1 MAGLLDFFTNKENP
15 EPLLL
20 LMGLAGAAG
29 SRNSGEAVRNGLT
42 GLLQG
47 IVAIDNKKDEDAK
60 YLAAQS
66 RQSRQDELEARVKE
80 AQIQHYLYQQK
91 NGTDPYWTTLDTP
104 QGLVKFNA
112 RTGEALPIDING
124 QPIIKSSSD
133 VGLQGRISGA
143 KANASE
149 GEKVHAVVGSDNAT
163 RYYQGKDLPGFK
175 PLLQPDFQSQ
185 QPLIPQQQPQQP
197 TTVPQDQSRA
207 WAQSVLPN
215 LIRTESGGNPNAVS
229 PKGAVGL
236 TQIMPAT
243 GQNPGYGI
251 APLKN
256 HSPEE
261 EKRFAVDYLTTALNH
276 FGGDAAKAVSSYNQG
291 IGGVEK
297 NGIINPQYVASVLG
311 DKWRN
316 NPQAALK
323 EISGGN
329 AFSAPIVQAGR
340 DAVASGL
347 MTKPQAKQM
356 MQAAA
361 DGVAKDVV
369 DPFRSP
375 TKAELLAQETTA
387 KATQAKNEAQI
398 KLDYVAPTKKAE
410 IVAENQANAQ
420 IGLPKAQAE
429 AQSIL
434 DTINELRNH
443 KGLDKG
449 IGASSMFFNRVPG
462 TDAYDFANL
471 HENARGKVFMQA
483 YESLK
488 GAGAITEQEGKA
500 ATNAISAM
508 GDLKQSKESYLNE
521 LSKLERIVNNSLARK
536 QNAAGNNS
544 QAAPASNVDDLVG
557 KYLR

>member
-1 MAGLLDFFTNKENP
+1 MSGLLDFFTNKENP

-91 NGTDPYWTTLDTP
+91 NGADPYWTTLDTP

-185 QPLIPQQQPQQP
+185 QQLIPQQSPQQS
-197 TTVPQDQSRA
+197 TIPQDQSRA

-243 GQNPGYGI
+243 GKNPGYGI

-323 EISGGN
+323 EIRGGN

-340 DAVASGL
+340 DAVASGM

-375 TKAELLAQETTA
+375 TKAETLALETQA
-387 KATQAKNEAQI
+387 KATQAQNEAQI
-398 KLDYVAPTKKAE
+398 KLDYVAPTEKAK
-410 IVAENQANAQ
+410 IIAENQANAQ
-420 IGLPKAQAE
+420 VALPQAQSD

-434 DTINELRNH
+434 DTINELRSH

-449 IGASSMFFNRVPG
+449 VGASSIFFNRVPG

-483 YESLK
+483 FNSLK
-488 GAGAITEQEGKA
+488 GAGAITDLEGKA
-500 ATNAISAM
+500 ATNAISEM
-508 GDLKQSKESYLNE
+508 GDLKQSKESYLNS
-521 LSKLERIVNNSLARK
+521 LSKLESVVKSSLERK
-536 QNAAGNNS
+536 QNSAGK
-544 QAAPASNVDDLVG
+544 APQQQIVNRPTVSNW
-557 KYLR
+557 